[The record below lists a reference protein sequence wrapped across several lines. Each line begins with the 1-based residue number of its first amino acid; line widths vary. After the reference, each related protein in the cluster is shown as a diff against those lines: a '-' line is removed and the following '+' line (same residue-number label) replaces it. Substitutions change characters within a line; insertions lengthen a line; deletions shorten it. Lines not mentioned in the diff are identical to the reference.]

1 MVMMKTSTN
10 NNKKTTSKLK
20 TCKLQLNLISKN
32 NLVRKLITFNTN
44 TGAESKIHT
53 QGKTKANK
61 RAEDSDAESEQ
72 VDQNGRIR
80 KGPFTLKNGAIY
92 TGQWLNGMRDGDGS

>member
-32 NLVRKLITFNTN
+32 NLVRKLITLIQIQVLNLRFILKVKQKLIS
-44 TGAESKIHT
+44 EPKI
-53 QGKTKANK
+53 A
-61 RAEDSDAESEQ
+61 
-72 VDQNGRIR
+72 
-80 KGPFTLKNGAIY
+80 TLKVN
-92 TGQWLNGMRDGDGS
+92 R

>member
-32 NLVRKLITFNTN
+32 NLVRKLITLIQIQVLNLRFILKVKQKLIS
-44 TGAESKIHT
+44 EPKI
-53 QGKTKANK
+53 
-61 RAEDSDAESEQ
+61 
-72 VDQNGRIR
+72 V
-80 KGPFTLKNGAIY
+80 TLKVN
-92 TGQWLNGMRDGDGS
+92 R

>member
-32 NLVRKLITFNTN
+32 NLVRKLITLIQIQVLNLRFIL
-44 TGAESKIHT
+44 KVKQKLI
-53 QGKTKANK
+53 
-61 RAEDSDAESEQ
+61 SEQ
-72 VDQNGRIR
+72 KIA
-80 KGPFTLKNGAIY
+80 TLKVN
-92 TGQWLNGMRDGDGS
+92 R

>member
-32 NLVRKLITFNTN
+32 NLVRKLITLI
-44 TGAESKIHT
+44 KI
-53 QGKTKANK
+53 QVLNLRFILKVKQK
-61 RAEDSDAESEQ
+61 LISEPK
-72 VDQNGRIR
+72 IA
-80 KGPFTLKNGAIY
+80 TLKVN
-92 TGQWLNGMRDGDGS
+92 R